1 MVLSVVPF
9 RVIPPPFAVESE
21 GESVAANSIFLSS
34 TVNVVLLT
42 VVVAPLTVLFPVT
55 VKFHAI
61 VILSSNFALVTLPS
75 ATWETVDLI
84 DIW

>member
-1 MVLSVVPF
+1 M
-9 RVIPPPFAVESE
+9 
-21 GESVAANSIFLSS
+21 GESVEPNSIFLSS
-34 TVNVVLLT
+34 IVNVVLLT
-42 VVVAPLTVLFPVT
+42 VVVDPLTVLFPVT

-61 VILSSNFALVTLPS
+61 VILSSNFALVTLLS